1 MKNKVTLVM
10 GIAGQDG
17 SYLAE
22 YLLDIGSDVRVPVS
36 WWFSCLKILSK
47 VLKIITVAI
56 FQMLD

>member
-1 MKNKVTLVM
+1 MKNEVTLVT

-17 SYLAE
+17 RYLDE
-22 YLLDIGSDVRVPVS
+22 YLLDIGSDVRVPVG
-36 WWFSCLKILSK
+36 WWFSCLKILFK